1 MICQRCPQLRQE
13 LQRTRD
19 NVRLIE
25 DLLED
30 ARRREKTQDTLDRLA
45 MLHRHCRTN
54 YDDMANLTFALNHCQ
69 NQPRCPGQWNHVPN
83 QNYEL
88 SHGWR
93 ESRTPPNRGAI
104 FQRHV
109 ASLKVWRKWHKKW
122 RCRATG
128 HVAVGRSLGV
138 STSNNSSVDDTTPSP
153 LLCILSKRDVVVNKF
168 LVSRY
173 CPQ

>member
-54 YDDMANLTFALNHCQ
+54 YDDMANLTFALIYCQ

-109 ASLKVWRKWHKKW
+109 ASLQVRKKMTQERTMSGDRTRGSWPVT
-122 RCRATG
+122 RC
-128 HVAVGRSLGV
+128 L
-138 STSNNSSVDDTTPSP
+138 NEQ
-153 LLCILSKRDVVVNKF
+153 LLINGWYNTFSIVIHF
-168 LVSRY
+168 I
-173 CPQ
+173 

>member
-109 ASLKVWRKWHKKW
+109 ASLQVRKKMTQEMTMSGDRTRGSWPVT
-122 RCRATG
+122 RC
-128 HVAVGRSLGV
+128 L
-138 STSNNSSVDDTTPSP
+138 NEQ
-153 LLCILSKRDVVVNKF
+153 LLISGWYNTLSIVMHF
-168 LVSRY
+168 I
-173 CPQ
+173 